1 MLTIRLSKVG
11 TVVVIWLL
19 AAVIHALLEYGV
31 LGDLT
36 HYPATGNPFDLRTS
50 LVTYSLAVTAY
61 GVLLAIVEVF
71 WLSDRFRAESFGKK
85 ILFKAAIYIAT
96 LVAAV
101 WVTGL
106 LVNSFRIGQPPWSP
120 AALAEFYAFAGN
132 FAFTATMLYY
142 GAVTVGTLFLL
153 DISDNLGQG
162 VLRNFIMGTYHRP
175 VDEERIFMFL
185 DLTSST
191 TTAEELGHVR
201 YFAFL
206 NDYFRD
212 LTTPI
217 LAAHGVIYQY
227 VGDEVV
233 VSWERPQGLADGR
246 CIRCFYDCMITIEG
260 RAEYYRQT
268 YGVMPAFKA
277 GMHLGGATVGEIGS
291 IKKEIVYSGDA
302 LNTGARIQSL
312 CGTYGEDLLI
322 SGDLAEALREAGQPV
337 DQREIAEVTLRG
349 RQRPVKLFTV
359 GAP

>member
-1 MLTIRLSKVG
+1 MLAIRLSKVG
-11 TVVVIWLL
+11 TFVVSWLV
-19 AAVIHALLEYGV
+19 AAVIYALMEYGI

-36 HYPATGNPFDLRTS
+36 YYPSTGNPYDLRTG
-50 LVTYSLAVTAY
+50 LVGYSLAATAI
-61 GVLLAIVEVF
+61 GALLGMIEVF
-71 WLSDRFRAESFGKK
+71 WLSDRFRGESFGKK
-85 ILFKAAIYIAT
+85 ILFKAAFYVAALIAT
-96 LVAAV
+96 VS
-101 WVTGL
+101 VTL
-106 LVNSFRIGQPPWSP
+106 LMVNSVRLGQPPWSP
-120 AALAEFYAFAGN
+120 AALEGLYAFVGN
-132 FAFTATMLYY
+132 FALVSVVLYF

-162 VLRNFIMGTYHRP
+162 VFRNFIMGTYHRP

-191 TTAEELGHVR
+191 TAAEELGHVR

-233 VSWERPQGLADGR
+233 VSWDRPEGLADGR
-246 CIRCFYDCMITIEG
+246 CISCFYDCKIVIEG
-260 RAEYYRQT
+260 CAEYYRQT

-277 GMHLGGATVGEIGS
+277 GMHLGGTTVGEVGS

-312 CGTYGEDLLI
+312 CATYRADLLI
-322 SGDLAEALREAGQPV
+322 SGDLAEALTEAGQPV
-337 DQREIAEVTLRG
+337 DQREIGEVTLRG
-349 RQRPVKLFTV
+349 RQRTVKLFTV